1 MGTGARSIVVRLAVA
16 GSALGAL
23 ALGAAACGKKGP
35 PLPPFVRIPAAVT
48 TLAVDRAGD
57 DVYVT
62 ATLPERNIDG
72 SLPASTTRVDIWAY
86 TGRTAP
92 ARAKWVEVGTL
103 IGSVDLVPDEP
114 DDAVDPVVAPPAPS
128 APGAPPKQIAVHERL
143 TPETLVP
150 ATSDPRSTT
159 DAQIPVRRFYVAIPV
174 GAKGRPGPLGTVTD
188 LDLSPRPGAPADLAL
203 SYDAARM
210 TLTWAAPPD
219 ADVWIAERQAAAR
232 AAGSLLVPDATPWRY
247 NVYRTGTAA
256 PPVVPPSA
264 AIAAIA
270 GTPRPLPV
278 NPAPLAVM
286 QLAVPV
292 VFDVKTCFTV
302 RALFTG
308 DGPPVEG
315 LAGPELCRTPVDT
328 FPPAPPRQ
336 LAALP
341 SGSAIDLIWE
351 ANDEPDL
358 AGYHVLRADAPDAPL
373 RQLTTTPVTGT
384 RFRDTSVK
392 QGVKY
397 SYAVVAIDNRAPDP
411 NVSAESNR
419 VEEEPR

>member
-1 MGTGARSIVVRLAVA
+1 MGAA
-16 GSALGAL
+16 ALGAL
-23 ALGAAACGKKGP
+23 SLSAVACGKKGP

-48 TLAVDRAGD
+48 TLAVDRSGD

-92 ARAKWVEVGTL
+92 ARATWVEVGTL
-103 IGSVDLVPDEP
+103 IGSVDLMPDEP
-114 DDAVDPVVAPPAPS
+114 DDALDPAVAPAAAPAPTV
-128 APGAPPKQIAVHERL
+128 PPKQVVVHERL
-143 TPETLVP
+143 TAATLTP
-150 ATSDPRSTT
+150 ATLPPAAGRVLSAPAS
-159 DAQIPVRRFYVAIPV
+159 AVPVRRFYVAIPV

-188 LDLSPRPGAPADLAL
+188 LDLGARPGPPAAL
-203 SYDAARM
+203 TVSYDAARM
-210 TLTWAAPPD
+210 TITWTAPPD
-219 ADVWIAERQAAAR
+219 GDAWIAEQQASAR
-232 AAGSLLVPDATPWRY
+232 AAGSLLVPDAMPWRY
-247 NVYRTGTAA
+247 NVYRSPAVSALAGPPPAA
-256 PPVVPPSA
+256 LS
-264 AIAAIA
+264 AIA
-270 GTPRPLPV
+270 GTPRPLPANAV
-278 NPAPLAVM
+278 PLAVTEFR
-286 QLAVPV
+286 LPV
-292 VFDVKTCFTV
+292 TFGVKTCLTV
-302 RALFTG
+302 RALFTA
-308 DGPPVEG
+308 DGQPIEG
-315 LAGPELCRTPVDT
+315 LATPETCLTPVDT
-328 FPPAPPRQ
+328 FPPAAPRQ

-358 AGYHVLRADAPDAPL
+358 AGYHVFRADAPDAEL
-373 RQLTTTPVTGT
+373 QQLTTTPVTGT

-397 SYAVVAIDNRAPDP
+397 FYAVVAIDNRVPNP